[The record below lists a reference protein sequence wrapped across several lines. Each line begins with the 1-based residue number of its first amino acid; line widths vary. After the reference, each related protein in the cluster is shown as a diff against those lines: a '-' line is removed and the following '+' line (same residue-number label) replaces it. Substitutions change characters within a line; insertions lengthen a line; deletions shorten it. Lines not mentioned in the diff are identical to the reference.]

1 MTAIIILENCKLTD
15 IVTVSKKAAGT
26 GGSRLG
32 LKTNDKISINDLMY
46 GLLLVSGNDTAVAL
60 AEYAAGSVE
69 NFVKMMN
76 QKAKDLNLKDTNF
89 ITPHGLDSEEHYTT
103 AFELALITDY
113 ALQNNKFAQIVNT
126 KNYIVNINGTPK
138 ALSNTNEL
146 LGNLN
151 GVNGVKT
158 GFTNEANRCL
168 VTSVKRDSMNIIT
181 VVLGADTK
189 KFRTSDSVK
198 LIEYAYSNFKNVPIK
213 DMINNKY
220 KQWEADCKNSI
231 VLNKGINR
239 NVETILEEYD
249 KEFIT
254 IRNTEENDIRIKI
267 ENEVYLE
274 APVQKNYIIGKI
286 KLFVNND
293 EKLVVNILNK
303 EDIKRMNVLDFYISL
318 ITNNWKTMCE
328 L

>member
-220 KQWEADCKNSI
+220 KQWEAECENDI
-231 VLNKGINR
+231 VLNKGINKR
-239 NVETILEEYD
+239 VDTILEEYD

-254 IRNTEENDIRIKI
+254 IKNTEQNDIRIQI
-267 ENEVYLE
+267 ENEEYLE
-274 APVQKNYIIGKI
+274 TPIQKKQIIGKI

-293 EKLVVNILNK
+293 EKFVVNILN
-303 EDIKRMNVLDFYISL
+303 EEYIKRMNILDFYVRL
-318 ITNNWKTMCE
+318 LTNNWKTMCE
-328 L
+328 I

>member
-15 IVTVSKKAAGT
+15 IITVSKKAAGT

-69 NFVKMMN
+69 NFAKMMN

-89 ITPHGLDSEEHYTT
+89 VTPHGLDSEEHYTT
-103 AFELALITDY
+103 AYELALITDY

-303 EDIKRMNVLDFYISL
+303 EYVKRMNVLDFYISL